1 MSKIDKNCRQPVPPQ
16 HSPCG
21 CPTTLRSPFLI
32 PRLVRHPAHCL
43 GCISLE
49 PTTTFCS
56 AGFLI
61 LAQFA
66 HLSRQPTWSLTI
78 ITFWTPSRQSTPYIA
93 ISLPLLAE
101 APACE
106 PPKKYIHI
114 FGPYILGKFSSS
126 CYKTTSV
133 TLFSLPLFFFFSSSH
148 PGLHLYIH
156 SMDDTYLTPSLC
168 DCWI

>member
-1 MSKIDKNCRQPVPPQ
+1 MSEQDRQKLPSVGATTFTLRL
-16 HSPCG
+16 SD
-21 CPTTLRSPFLI
+21 PTTLRSPFLI

-43 GCISLE
+43 GCISFE

-61 LAQFA
+61 LAKSA
-66 HLSRQPTWSLTI
+66 HLSRQPTRSLTI

-101 APACE
+101 GPSLE

-114 FGPYILGKFSSS
+114 FGPYILGSFSSS
-126 CYKTTSV
+126 CYKTRSV
-133 TLFSLPLFFFFSSSH
+133 TLFSLPPLSSPLLPIS
-148 PGLHLYIH
+148 GFIYIYSFH
-156 SMDDTYLTPSLC
+156 G
-168 DCWI
+168 